1 MLVLLVGHPWMDAK
15 GVDMTYRFDKLS
27 VLVIDDSRNMQHL
40 LRELLKAFGF
50 RDLHAANNGEDALS
64 VLRGLQPD
72 FVICD
77 YNMEPMNGVDFVRTL
92 RNDTRSLNRFVPI
105 IMLTGHTEMST
116 ILAARDAGVT
126 EFLAKPVSPQ
136 SLYKRI
142 ETVIELPRDF
152 VETSSFFGP
161 DRRRSSV
168 LEWAGL
174 DKRNLEVLD

>member
-1 MLVLLVGHPWMDAK
+1 
-15 GVDMTYRFDKLS
+15 MTYRFEKLT

-50 RDLHAANNGEDALS
+50 QDLHAAKCGEDALNI
-64 VLRGLQPD
+64 LRGLQPD
-72 FVICD
+72 FIVCD
-77 YNMEPMNGVDFVRTL
+77 YNMEPMNGVEFVRTL
-92 RNDTRSLNRFVPI
+92 RNDDKNLNRFVPI
-105 IMLTGHTEMST
+105 IMLTGHTDLST
-116 ILAARDAGVT
+116 IVAARDAGVT

-152 VETSSFFGP
+152 VETSCFFGP

-174 DKRNLEVLD
+174 DQRNLEVID